1 MRRWRLIVWAV
12 LIGGLV
18 WLMRTSPYPKP
29 LYPIREP
36 APVASELASAHDPSH
51 CGAVHGRVIWVGD
64 KPVVPPIEVP
74 PTPVLPPGVR
84 EVPNPNA
91 PRIGTNGGVAD
102 AVVSLQGID
111 LSRSKPWTLP
121 PATVELKDFRFVV
134 RQGMRAG
141 LIGIVRRDAA
151 VEFVAREAAMHSARG
166 RGAAFFTQMLTT
178 PDQSVTRTLPE
189 AGMVELSSG
198 SGYFWM
204 RAYLAVSDHPY
215 VAVTDADG
223 RFQFVAVPEGEYE
236 LVCWKASWQIA
247 RQERDPELIVPVRM
261 EFAPPV
267 EQRQRIRV
275 GANEDISGDFELS
288 LGKFDV
294 SGFQRPRK

>member
-12 LIGGLV
+12 LIAGLV

-29 LYPIREP
+29 LYSIKEP
-36 APVASELASAHDPSH
+36 VPAAADLASAHDPSR
-51 CGAVHGRVIWVGD
+51 CGSVHGRVVWVGER
-64 KPVVPPIEVP
+64 PNVPAIEVP

-91 PRIGTNGGVAD
+91 PRISASGGVAD
-102 AVVSLQGID
+102 AVVSLHGID

-121 PATVELKDFRFVV
+121 PVTVELKDFRFLV
-134 RQGMRAG
+134 RQGTTARA
-141 LIGIVRRDAA
+141 IGIVRRDAA
-151 VEFVAREAAMHSARG
+151 VEFVAREPAMHSARG
-166 RGAAFFTQMLTT
+166 RGAAFFTQMLAA
-178 PDQSVTRTLPE
+178 PDQPVSRSLPD

-204 RAYLAVSDHPY
+204 RDYLAVSDHPY

-223 RFQFVAVPEGEYE
+223 RFRFDAVPEGEYE
-236 LVCWKASWQIA
+236 LVCWKPSWQIA

-275 GANEDISGDFELS
+275 GTNVDISGDFQLR
-288 LGKFDV
+288 LGTFGD
-294 SGFQRPRK
+294 SNRR